1 MTKHHILQKDYTQ
14 YEHQYQLKL
23 PIDLDVCIP
32 TDDCVRLIRQFVEE
46 LDLTELYDTYERL
59 PSGNH
64 PTPDILLKL
73 LLYAYHERKGIA
85 SREMEQHC
93 KRDINYLYLLEGK
106 KAPDHST
113 FARFRTDH
121 FGPCAKSLLAQMAE
135 FLHSL
140 GEITE
145 TELFVDGT
153 KIEANA
159 NRYTFVWKKSVTKHQ
174 AKALQKTAL
183 LVGDIIGRYDLKP
196 LWRKQVHKR
205 HVKKLL
211 KQLRKKA
218 RKENLTFVSGRG
230 HKKEQLQKDI
240 EALEASLE
248 KLKEY
253 ETKLHIC
260 GNRGS
265 YSKTDPDATFL
276 HMKDDHMKNGQ
287 LKPGYNLQHAVNSGY
302 IVMVGIF
309 PNPGDTLTLKPFLEQ
324 MEESLSLRFKRLVA
338 DSGYESE
345 ENLKYLE
352 EKEMEAYI
360 KPANY
365 EQRKTKKFAEDISKK
380 EHMEYDAREDCYI
393 CNNGKRI
400 ERVGEKKHK
409 TASGYIRIETQY
421 HCSDCDGC
429 PYREPCMPGKNW
441 KKPLEQRYKNLTV
454 SKEFERLRAKSQE
467 RIQTEEGKQ
476 LRMNRSIQVEGSFGD
491 IKADS
496 GFTRFL
502 CRGREAVFAESA
514 LFAMAHNLGW
524 LHSRIQNDKLGEHL
538 YALKKDTK
546 ETA

>member
-1 MTKHHILQKDYTQ
+1 MTKHHILQTDYTR
-14 YEHQYQLKL
+14 YEHEYQLKL
-23 PIDLDVCIP
+23 LINLEVCIP
-32 TDDCVRLIRQFVEE
+32 TDDGVRLIRQFVEE
-46 LDLTELYDTYERL
+46 LDLTELYNTYERL

-73 LLYAYHERKGIA
+73 LLYAYHERRGIT

-113 FARFRTDH
+113 FARFRTNH
-121 FGPCAKSLLAQMAE
+121 VGPCAKSLLAQMAE

-183 LVGDIIGRYDLKP
+183 LVGDIIGRYGRKP
-196 LWRKQVHKR
+196 LCRKLVRKR

-211 KQLRKKA
+211 KRLRKKA
-218 RKENLTFVSGRG
+218 REEHLEFVTGRG
-230 HKKEQLQKDI
+230 HKKEQLQKDL
-240 EALEASLE
+240 EALQASLE

-253 ETKLHIC
+253 ETKFYIC

-276 HMKDDHMKNGQ
+276 QMKDDHMKNGQ

-309 PNPGDTLTLKPFLEQ
+309 PNPGDTLTLKPFVEQ
-324 MEESLSLRFKRLVA
+324 MEESLKLRFKRLVA

-365 EQRKTKKFAEDISKK
+365 KQRKTKKFAEEISKK
-380 EHMEYDAREDCYI
+380 ENLQYDAEEDCYI
-393 CNNGKRI
+393 CANGKRI
-400 ERVGEKKHK
+400 ENVGEMWERRSTKQQAATCGRKPST
-409 TASGYIRIETQY
+409 TAVTAA
-421 HCSDCDGC
+421 DA
-429 PYREPCMPGKNW
+429 P
-441 KKPLEQRYKNLTV
+441 T
-454 SKEFERLRAKSQE
+454 
-467 RIQTEEGKQ
+467 
-476 LRMNRSIQVEGSFGD
+476 GS
-491 IKADS
+491 
-496 GFTRFL
+496 RV
-502 CRGREAVFAESA
+502 CRGRTGRSPWSSA
-514 LFAMAHNLGW
+514 T
-524 LHSRIQNDKLGEHL
+524 RI
-538 YALKKDTK
+538 
-546 ETA
+546 

>member
-1 MTKHHILQKDYTQ
+1 MTKNHILQKDYTQ
-14 YEHQYQLKL
+14 YEHEYQLKL
-23 PIDLDVCIP
+23 PLNLEVCIP
-32 TDDCVRLIRQFVEE
+32 NDDCVRLIRQFVEE

-73 LLYAYHERKGIA
+73 LLYAYHERTNIA
-85 SREMEQHC
+85 SREVEQNC

-121 FGPCAKSLLAQMAE
+121 FGRCARPLLAQMAE
-135 FLHSL
+135 FLYSL
-140 GEITE
+140 GEISE
-145 TELFVDGT
+145 TELFIDGT

-174 AKALQKTAL
+174 AKALQKMAL
-183 LVGDIIGRYDLKP
+183 LVGDIIGRYEMKP
-196 LWRKQVHKR
+196 LRDKIVRKK

-211 KQLRKKA
+211 KKLRKKA
-218 RKENLTFVSGRG
+218 KEENLEFVSGRG
-230 HKKEQLQKDI
+230 HKKTQLQQDI
-240 EALEASLE
+240 EALQAGLE

-260 GNRGS
+260 GKRNS

-309 PNPGDTLTLKPFLEQ
+309 PNPGDTLTLKPFVEQ
-324 MEESLSLRFKRLVA
+324 MEESLKLWFERMIF

-352 EKEMEAYI
+352 ERGIEAYI

-365 EQRKTKKFAEDISKK
+365 EQRNKKKFAEDISKK
-380 EHMEYDAREDCYI
+380 ENMEYDAEEDCYI
-393 CNNGKRI
+393 CKNGKRI
-400 ERVGEKKHK
+400 KNIGEKQRK
-409 TASGYIRIETQY
+409 TASGYIRTETQY
-421 HCSDCDGC
+421 HCDDCDGC

-441 KKPLEQRYKNLTV
+441 KKPLEERYKHLTV
-454 SKEFERLRAKSQE
+454 SKEFERLRAASQE
-467 RIQTEEGKQ
+467 RIQSEEGKK
-476 LRMNRSIQVEGSFGD
+476 LRMNRSIQAEGSFGD
-491 IKADS
+491 IKGDS

-502 CRGREAVFAESA
+502 CRGTDAVFAESA

-524 LHSRIQNDKLGEHL
+524 LHSRIQNGKLGEHL
-538 YALKKDTK
+538 YELKKDAE